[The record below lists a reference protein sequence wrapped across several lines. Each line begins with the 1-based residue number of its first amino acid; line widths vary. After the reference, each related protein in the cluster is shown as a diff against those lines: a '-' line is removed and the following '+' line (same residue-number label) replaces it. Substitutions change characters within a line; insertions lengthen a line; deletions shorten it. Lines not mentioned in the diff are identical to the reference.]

1 MTNFDKPPFQR
12 FLEET
17 YEGCVMSYSGR
28 GMYGKHCLA
37 VTLDEMRECAP
48 AALAS
53 EIVRASHSFSEGEL
67 SEIADLVKNMH
78 VDSLGKGSVCYWPG
92 EEFVPDEE
100 EEDEDA

>member
-1 MTNFDKPPFQR
+1 MNNFDKPPFQR

-17 YEGCVMSYSGR
+17 YEGRVMSYSGR
-28 GMYGKHCLA
+28 GMRGEYCLA
-37 VTLDEMRECAP
+37 VTLDEMASCAST
-48 AALAS
+48 ALAS
-53 EIVRASHSFSEGEL
+53 EIIRASHSFSEGDL

-100 EEDEDA
+100 EDEDA